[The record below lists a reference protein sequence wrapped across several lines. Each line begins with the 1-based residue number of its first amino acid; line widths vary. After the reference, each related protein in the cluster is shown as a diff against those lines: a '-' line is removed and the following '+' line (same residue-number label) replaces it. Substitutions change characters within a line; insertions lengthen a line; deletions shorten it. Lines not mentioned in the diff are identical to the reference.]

1 MVVQKSLSGSILQ
14 YEMDNIYDPLKQGG
28 SPGGGRSSSNIR
40 GVIYTRGN
48 IFDPVGQGGSPGG
61 GRSSS
66 KGSSGRMRKVR

>member
-28 SPGGGRSSSNIR
+28 SPGGGRSSS
-40 GVIYTRGN
+40 
-48 IFDPVGQGGSPGG
+48 
-61 GRSSS
+61 